1 MEYRSLKSRVAL
13 RNRRGRS
20 LQCTISGRM
29 AEISKIIRKQ
39 QSKLVDTLARKSHFK
54 QDEVEGLL
62 ALYRKLSEGAEVDR
76 LDRTRFRHL
85 DF

>member
-1 MEYRSLKSRVAL
+1 
-13 RNRRGRS
+13 
-20 LQCTISGRM
+20 M

-85 DF
+85 HSLMLIGNDFTLEWKPYC

>member
-1 MEYRSLKSRVAL
+1 MEETL
-13 RNRRGRS
+13 RNSSRR
-20 LQCTISGRM
+20 TPISSPKPYFSRM

-76 LDRTRFRHL
+76 LDRTRFRNCEYY
-85 DF
+85 

>member
-1 MEYRSLKSRVAL
+1 
-13 RNRRGRS
+13 
-20 LQCTISGRM
+20 M

-76 LDRTRFRHL
+76 LDRTRFRHCEIKKYRVTHQNGKNL
-85 DF
+85 LLTIPAADGPLL

>member
-1 MEYRSLKSRVAL
+1 MAVAL
-13 RNRRGRS
+13 VRNIIGYSSSRS
-20 LQCTISGRM
+20 TPKYYFSRM

-76 LDRTRFRHL
+76 LDRTRFRNCG
-85 DF
+85 